1 MANSPPV
8 CRCRGYGYGYN
19 YGANGL
25 MGYGPMAMGLWL
37 WAYGYRPKHGESPRR
52 VDIALSQ
59 ELLLASHT
67 PSFKG
72 PFG

>member
-1 MANSPPV
+1 MAM
-8 CRCRGYGYGYN
+8 
-19 YGANGL
+19 AITMGL
-25 MGYGPMAMGLWL
+25 MGYWAMGLWL